1 MKLNKKYFLP
11 LTTLLIH
18 VFFGI
23 NFTYAAC
30 EKEVSDYCTHSN
42 SSGKPDFYSGC
53 VKAQEN
59 TIEEEV
65 ERVLRE
71 EESKTENKAAA
82 RAEARRRLI
91 DSIKYSESGMS
102 EKNPTFRIISVMK
115 FCQLKES
122 LNLFDSRNQGKTAY
136 SETVSN
142 QSSSSGTSSNQ
153 SSSAAQSNSP
163 ESYNIQ
169 VSQTNK
175 QNYQA
180 VQRAYE
186 QANAGKG
193 KKNNLQAVGTEC
205 MKNNPSQ
212 KSFTNKCNQAINFA
226 YCFSGIV
233 PGYKNENPETLAEMS
248 CQNGQFGTL
257 TLGAGE
263 SIPGS
268 YRGMV
273 LEGLAC
279 KSPSQPVGMKYN
291 TSEPANGRCSY

>member
-1 MKLNKKYFLP
+1 MMKLNKKYFLP

-82 RAEARRRLI
+82 RPEARRRLI
-91 DSIKYSESGMS
+91 DSIKYSESGMG
-102 EKNPTFRIISVMK
+102 EKNPGFRIISVMQ

-122 LNLFDSRNQGKTAY
+122 LNLFDSRNQGKPAY

-142 QSSSSGTSSNQ
+142 QSSNSDASSNQ
-153 SSSAAQSNSP
+153 ANSP
-163 ESYNIQ
+163 QPSTQSENT
-169 VSQTNK
+169 QTNTS
-175 QNYQA
+175 QQA
-180 VQRAYE
+180 TKSK
-186 QANAGKG
+186 KG
-193 KKNNLQAVGTEC
+193 KKNPNDVSAKCVKLNHDKTKIVNMCSFPINITFCLMHQDDQTIQVTNSCNDGFVTETIY
-205 MKNNPSQ
+205 PGR
-212 KSFTNKCNQAINFA
+212 AI
-226 YCFSGIV
+226 SD
-233 PGYKNENPETLAEMS
+233 ETLNTRLFS
-248 CQNGQFGTL
+248 T
-257 TLGAGE
+257 
-263 SIPGS
+263 
-268 YRGMV
+268 
-273 LEGLAC
+273 AC
-279 KSPSQPVGMKYN
+279 KHPSVSQNNKYIAFD
-291 TSEPANGRCSY
+291 TPPNGRCSQ